1 MTDEDHVVA
10 RDTRR
15 RFWRATAI
23 GGALTLPV
31 FYWMVSAGQLNPFH
45 AEPFGSFY
53 DTQAHSLLEL
63 RWDVPAKEVAFE
75 GFRIGGKTYLYFG
88 PVPAILRMPVLA
100 FTDSLDGRLTQVS
113 MLAAFAVALVFI
125 GRLSW
130 RIRRLVRGDAS
141 VSRLE
146 LWVVGGYVFV
156 IGTGSVMLFLASRA
170 LVYHETELW
179 GAALALAAYDAIF
192 GFLGEPSRRWIVLAG
207 IWSTLAFLTRATVGA
222 GPVIALAIVLV
233 VVLLRRLRVG
243 GLDAP
248 ARWLAVPGSAGTN
261 VMIGWLAA
269 AVAVP
274 VILYAYVNYSRFG
287 TFFGLPLDKQVYSRF
302 NLARRRAL
310 ADNGGSLFGLK
321 FLPTQLLQILRPD
334 ALRLDGLFPG
344 IRFPAPATVIG
355 DVTFDT
361 RSWSSSIPA
370 TMPALTLL
378 GLGGVV
384 VIARRAGAAVVR
396 APLLAAL
403 IGGLG
408 TFTIA
413 FVANRYM
420 SDLLPAI
427 VLASLVGLHAL
438 LGVFGRPQPPAW
450 ARIGAIAVVVLVAMS
465 LWVNFGLAITYQRA
479 LDPATDEQRTGFIG
493 FQQDVDDRLPG
504 GPRGSARAGS
514 DLPERGSLGDLF
526 VLGDCGGLYWS
537 DSIEWRPIERGNGA
551 GHYRL
556 RVRFPDAT
564 SGQEPLL
571 GIGSGTGSEQNV
583 LSVRYLPGGKVRLVL
598 DSPVVPRPLAG
609 KAVRIDPGRAYELD
623 VVMDSR
629 LGSVRVKLDDEDV
642 VNLIAFLVPGAQATI
657 GATADPANPARFS
670 GTIQELPVR
679 TPLCDFVRARYRP

>member
-1 MTDEDHVVA
+1 MTDTNQVVA
-10 RDTRR
+10 RDARR
-15 RFWRATAI
+15 RFWRAAAI
-23 GGALTLPV
+23 GGVLALPV

-45 AEPFGSFY
+45 AEPFSRFY

-63 RWDVPAKEVAFE
+63 RWDVPAREVAFE

-125 GRLSW
+125 ARLSW
-130 RIRRLVRGDAS
+130 RIRRLVRGDAP
-141 VSRLE
+141 VPRLE
-146 LWVVGGYVFV
+146 LWVVGVYVFV

-170 LVYHETELW
+170 YVYHETELW
-179 GAALALAAYDAIF
+179 GAALALAAYDAIL
-192 GFLGEPSRRWIVLAG
+192 GFLGKPSRRWIGLAG

-233 VVLLRRLRVG
+233 VVVLHRLRAR

-248 ARWLAVPGSAGTN
+248 ARWLAVPDSAGTN
-261 VMIGWLAA
+261 AMIGWLAA

-274 VILYAYVNYSRFG
+274 VVLYAYVNYSRFG

-302 NLARRRAL
+302 NLARRHAL

-334 ALRLDGLFPG
+334 ALRLDGLFPW
-344 IRFPAPATVIG
+344 IRFSGPATVIG

-361 RSWSSSIPA
+361 RSWASSIPA
-370 TMPALTLL
+370 TMPVLTLL
-378 GLGGVV
+378 GLGGIVV
-384 VIARRAGAAVVR
+384 VARRTGAALIR
-396 APLLAAL
+396 APVLAAV

-438 LGVFGRPQPPAW
+438 LGVLARLSRPGW
-450 ARIGAIAVVVLVAMS
+450 ARIGAAAVVVLVAIS
-465 LWVNFGLAITYQRA
+465 LWINFGLAITYQRA
-479 LDPATDEQRTGFIG
+479 LDPATEERRTGFIG

-504 GPRGSARAGS
+504 GPRGSARSG
-514 DLPERGSLGDLF
+514 DQLPERGSLGDLF
-526 VLGDCGGLYWS
+526 VFRNCGGLYWS
-537 DSIEWRPIERGNGA
+537 TSQEWLAVERGNGA

-564 SGQEPLL
+564 AGQEPIVGL
-571 GIGSGTGSEQNV
+571 GAGTEQNV
-583 LSVRYLPGGKVRLVL
+583 LGVRYLRGGKARFVL
-598 DSPVVPRPLAG
+598 DSPAAPRRLEG
-609 KAVRIDPGRAYELD
+609 KTVRVHAGRAYLLD

-629 LGSVRVKLDDEDV
+629 TGFVRIKLDDESVLDV
-642 VNLIAFLVPGAQATI
+642 ITFLVPGDQATV
-657 GATADPANPARFS
+657 GAPADPTNPARFT

-679 TPLCDFVRARYRP
+679 TPLCDFVRSRYGL